1 MGKVEP
7 LGDSAGLLERL
18 ARNGTALVNTAD
30 DEAQRRRNGF
40 DAAQDVALVCNSD
53 GTLAA
58 APGGLKTRRISVFFA
73 GKYGEDY
80 VPVRYKA
87 IRSIERA
94 KLRKKPRFKA
104 KMGFEAPRRL

>member
-7 LGDSAGLLERL
+7 LGDSTGLLERL

-40 DAAQDVALVCNSD
+40 DDVALVCNSD
-53 GTLAA
+53 ATLAA

-80 VPVRYKA
+80 VKVRYKA